1 MVLDAVTL
9 KIIYRSALRPRTPK
23 DPNNRLV
30 DAGGEEDHH
39 HHETP
44 TKHPTPVPNGEKSAP
59 SDTPTVYI
67 KSRHDDGPT
76 SSKPLPGFNPD
87 DLVGRTILLP
97 PGDNGERQRA
107 KVTRKVVED
116 IEQAD
121 GERVQNLSF
130 ILGIGN
136 GKLEEIISYNQLV
149 DHLEAAA
156 NDDNEISDDLFKFR
170 ALIGHQGPLKLTDL
184 NWKGCKYNVLVD
196 WETGEKTYEPLSVL
210 AADDPV
216 TCAMYAK
223 VNDLLHIDGWK
234 RFRNLAK
241 RDKTLTRVVMQS
253 RIRQARRAKK
263 YCLDN
268 SSLDLSKRHWNLTK
282 RTTTPNGLMLPGKKW
297 IASKNNKCSQNTKG
311 SNGIQTTS
319 ES

>member
-1 MVLDAVTL
+1 MVLDAVTN

-23 DPNNRLV
+23 DPNKRLV
-30 DAGGEEDHH
+30 DDGGEEDHQP
-39 HHETP
+39 HENP
-44 TKHPTPVPNGEKSAP
+44 TKHPTPVPHGEKSAP

-67 KSRHDDGPT
+67 KSRHDSPI

-87 DLVGRTILLP
+87 DLVGRTFLLP
-97 PGDNGERQRA
+97 PGDNGERLRA
-107 KVTRKVVED
+107 KVTRKGVED

-121 GERVQNLSF
+121 GERVQKLSF
-130 ILGIGN
+130 ILGIGK
-136 GKLEEIISYNQLV
+136 GKLEEFISYNQLV

-170 ALIGHQGPLKLTDL
+170 AQIGHQGPLKPTDP

-216 TCAMYAK
+216 TCALYAK
-223 VNDLLHIDGWK
+223 ENDLLHIDGWK

-241 RDKTLTRVVMQS
+241 RDKTLTMAVMQS
-253 RIRQARRAKK
+253 RIRQARRAKMYMFGYLISRSYK
-263 YCLDN
+263 EALEFD
-268 SSLDLSKRHWNLTK
+268 KE
-282 RTTTPNGLMLPGKKW
+282 
-297 IASKNNKCSQNTKG
+297 NNNTKWVDA
-311 SNGIQTTS
+311 TR
-319 ES
+319 

>member
-1 MVLDAVTL
+1 MG
-9 KIIYRSALRPRTPK
+9 RSQLNQTP
-23 DPNNRLV
+23 LLSIS
-30 DAGGEEDHH
+30 DH
-39 HHETP
+39 
-44 TKHPTPVPNGEKSAP
+44 
-59 SDTPTVYI
+59 
-67 KSRHDDGPT
+67 PT
-76 SSKPLPGFNPD
+76 SSKPFPEFNPD
-87 DLVGRTILLP
+87 DLAGRTFLLP
-97 PGDNGERQRA
+97 PGDNEESLRA

-121 GERVQNLSF
+121 GERVQKLSF
-130 ILGIGN
+130 ILSIGN

-156 NDDNEISDDLFKFR
+156 NDDNEISDNQFKFR
-170 ALIGHQGPLKLTDL
+170 ALIGHQGPLKPTDP

-196 WETGEKTYEPLSVL
+196 CETGEKTYEPLSVL

-223 VNDLLHIDGWK
+223 GNDLLHIDGWK

-241 RDKTLTRVVMQS
+241 RDMTLTRAVMQS

-263 YCLDN
+263 YMFGYLIPRSCKEALD
-268 SSLDLSKRHWNLTK
+268 LTK
-282 RTTTPNGLMLPGKKW
+282 RRKTPNGLIQQPGEKW
-297 IASKNNKCSQNTKG
+297 IASKNNKCLQNTKG
-311 SNGIQTTS
+311 SNGTQTTS